1 MYKGFVKRI
10 VDVVAALMV
19 LIIFSPV
26 ILVVTIILLYVNKGK
41 PFFYQDRPGKNEK
54 IFTLIK
60 FKTMTDEKDAHGK
73 LLPNEQR
80 VTRFGLFIRKTSIDE
95 LPQVFNILKGDMSLI
110 GPRPLLIRYL
120 PYYTEQERIRHSVR
134 PGITGLA
141 QVSGR
146 NTLIWD
152 ERLAY
157 DRDYV
162 EKLSLWN
169 DVVIFFR
176 TVKKV
181 FKSEDIILDQETIMP
196 DLDDY
201 RRTK

>member
-1 MYKGFVKRI
+1 MYKRRIKRI
-10 VDVVAALMV
+10 VDIVAALGV
-19 LIIFSPV
+19 LIVFSPI
-26 ILVVTIILLYVNKGK
+26 ILVVTLILIYINKGK
-41 PFFYQDRPGKNEK
+41 PFFYQDRPGKNEQ
-54 IFTLIK
+54 IFTLMK
-60 FKTMTDEKDAHGK
+60 FKTMTDEKDENGN
-73 LLPNEQR
+73 LLPNERR
-80 VTRFGLFIRKTSIDE
+80 VTPFGLFIRKTSIDE
-95 LPQVFNILKGDMSLI
+95 LPQAFNILKGDMSLI

-146 NTLIWD
+146 NTLHWD

-157 DRDYV
+157 DIEYV
-162 EKLSLWN
+162 KGLSLWN
-169 DVVIFFR
+169 DVIILFR

-201 RRTK
+201 RRNK